1 MPVFTILSFIF
12 FTGLV
17 GFLTWRITRGKGDHS
32 SNGYFL
38 AGRSLT
44 GSFIAGSLLLTNLS
58 TEQLV
63 GLNGAAFTDGIC
75 VMAWEVIAG
84 MSLVLSGYVR
94 FCVSSRRPSARA
106 TVLLIEGAG
115 I

>member
-1 MPVFTILSFIF
+1 MPIFTILSFIF

-17 GFLTWRITRGKGDHS
+17 GFLTWRITRGKGDHTA
-32 SNGYFL
+32 NGYFL

-63 GLNGAAFTDGIC
+63 GLKKTLVDKIVRLHPSNGQREPVGG
-75 VMAWEVIAG
+75 EPSIADTG
-84 MSLVLSGYVR
+84 PQR
-94 FCVSSRRPSARA
+94 
-106 TVLLIEGAG
+106 
-115 I
+115 